1 MTKPVG
7 YKSPP
12 EHTRWKKGQSGNPN
26 GRAKGQRNLKTD
38 LTAELREIVQ
48 ITEAGAPRRITKQR
62 ALLKALT
69 ARAIGGDSRAANLI
83 LNLMMRLLEPET
95 EVPVDAPLAS
105 EDEALLDAF
114 FARRR
119 SPKEVES

>member
-7 YKSPP
+7 YKAPP

-38 LTAELREIVQ
+38 LAAELAEIVQ
-48 ITEAGAPRRITKQR
+48 VNEGGAPRRITKQR

-69 ARAIGGDSRAANLI
+69 ARAIGGDGRATSLLLGLI
-83 LNLMMRLLEPET
+83 MSQLEA
-95 EVPVDAPLAS
+95 DALP
-105 EDEALLDAF
+105 
-114 FARRR
+114 
-119 SPKEVES
+119 

>member
-12 EHTRWKKGQSGNPN
+12 EHTRWKKGQSGNPT

-38 LTAELREIVQ
+38 LAAELHEMVQ
-48 ITEAGAPRRITKQR
+48 VSEGGVPRRISKQR

-69 ARAIGGDSRAANLI
+69 ARAIGGDSRAANLM
-83 LNLMMRLLEPET
+83 LNLMMRLLDHEAG
-95 EVPVDAPLAS
+95 VPSTPLAS
-105 EDEALLDAF
+105 EDEALLDDF
-114 FARRR
+114 LARRSASKGER
-119 SPKEVES
+119 S